1 MSRSP
6 APRGP
11 CPQPAQPDAVNVTY
25 APSSG
30 SGQDPWLAMA
40 DPASPGSFTRSI
52 RPSNGSRGIHATS
65 HSSATALRTFASCSG
80 TPGCRYGPAPDS
92 SYGVII
98 LDAYSSDAVPVHL
111 LTREALDLYLTKL
124 APGGILLFHI
134 SNTHLDLEPTLAALA
149 RRAGL
154 VCLVQDDTS
163 VSPAEAVAGKYESQW
178 AVMAR
183 DHGDLGDLATD
194 SRWKPAGRI
203 RPAAC
208 GPTTTQACGRP

>member
-1 MSRSP
+1 
-6 APRGP
+6 
-11 CPQPAQPDAVNVTY
+11 
-25 APSSG
+25 
-30 SGQDPWLAMA
+30 
-40 DPASPGSFTRSI
+40 
-52 RPSNGSRGIHATS
+52 
-65 HSSATALRTFASCSG
+65 
-80 TPGCRYGPAPDS
+80 
-92 SYGVII
+92 VII

-194 SRWKPAGRI
+194 SRWKPARADPTGGVWTDDYSSLWPALKAAHQTPRSGREAP
-203 RPAAC
+203 RLDPDRSS
-208 GPTTTQACGRP
+208 GDNRRQDVELR